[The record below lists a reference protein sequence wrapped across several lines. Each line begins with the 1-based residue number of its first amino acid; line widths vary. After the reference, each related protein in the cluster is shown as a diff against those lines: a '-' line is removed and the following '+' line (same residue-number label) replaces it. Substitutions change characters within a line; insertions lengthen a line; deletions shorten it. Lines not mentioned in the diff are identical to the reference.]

1 MTSTN
6 TTTAPSTT
14 VPSTGKSATTVSL
27 LTPDEA
33 IVLRAKDI
41 GLSTTKTCSNAKA
54 LATVIANLV
63 RDRFAMTLTAGNS
76 LLKELIQ
83 FFSHAGVSNDEIFS
97 FMTEPSSWPDPATAG
112 NNATALLHITV
123 PVKLLLCQLASHT
136 HKMLQR
142 GHFLDNLTS
151 YADFHAWILSLDAKV
166 KMPPTSSLAL
176 KPATENKIPAFKVPS
191 FRGVS
196 LDGDKYM
203 DDVVRSF
210 TNHALSRYITDIQF
224 CQDNISWSGAFA
236 SRIRE
241 SVASSDT
248 LGYLATEQENET
260 NCAKLWAI
268 VQHELTSS
276 ELTMARAMS
285 LWNQVFGL
293 KCEERDDFQQFYS
306 KVKGLLFKLKKVK
319 SVAVTDDVFLR
330 AYFAK
335 VIQAPELQ
343 TEVKKLITDKN
354 GDYESIL
361 QLIHDDFRAQETN
374 DSLRDVATVTGKS
387 ARRGKPSPVE
397 EEPPAKK
404 VKYTNFPANEE
415 KLIPTHFYTQMRTWY
430 NHMVVPKGER
440 SEATKLWMAKFHF
453 DFKADRRDNGNYYH
467 NNNDRDNYRGNNTGR
482 DNYRGARNDGN
493 RNNRNHY
500 DRGNQRD
507 TDDRRNRRAHAD
519 ASDYDNDQ
527 DYEDFLA
534 WRESSTRSGRR
545 GRSEEVHRTE
555 EANDDLRR
563 RRASLFRSPA

>member
-6 TTTAPSTT
+6 PSTAPGTDVS
-14 VPSTGKSATTVSL
+14 STGKSEDIVTL
-27 LTPDEA
+27 LTADEA
-33 IVLRAKDI
+33 IVLKAKDI
-41 GLSTTKTCSNAKA
+41 GLSTSKKCSTAKA
-54 LATVIANLV
+54 LATVIASLV
-63 RDRFAMTLTAGNS
+63 RDRFAMTITAGVS

-97 FMTEPSSWPDPATAG
+97 FMTEPSSWPDPAKAG
-112 NNATALLHITV
+112 SQATALTHITV
-123 PVKLLLCQLASHT
+123 PVKLLLCQLASYT
-136 HKMLQR
+136 HKVLQR
-142 GHFLDNLTS
+142 GHFLDEMTS
-151 YADFHAWILSLDAKV
+151 YADFHAWILSLDAEIQ
-166 KMPPTSSLAL
+166 MPPKSASDI
-176 KPATENKIPAFKVPS
+176 KPATENKIPAFKVPF

-196 LDGDKYM
+196 LEGDKYM

-224 CQDNISWSGAFA
+224 CKENISWSGAFA

-268 VQHELTSS
+268 VQDELTSS

-293 KCEERDDFQQFYS
+293 KCEDRDDFQQFYS

-343 TEVKKLITDKN
+343 TEVKKLITDKD

-374 DSLRDVATVTGKS
+374 DSLRDVPSVTGKS
-387 ARRGKPSPVE
+387 ARRGKPSTVD

-404 VKYTNFPANEE
+404 VKLAHFPANEE
-415 KLIPTHFYTQMRTWY
+415 RLIPTHFYTQMRTWY
-430 NHMVVPKGER
+430 NHMIVPKPER

-453 DFKADRRDNGNYYH
+453 DFKSDKRDNNNYHH
-467 NNNDRDNYRGNNTGR
+467 NNNDRDTYRGNR
-482 DNYRGARNDGN
+482 DTARNDGN

-507 TDDRRNRRAHAD
+507 VDDRRNRRAHAD
-519 ASDYDNDQ
+519 ASEYDNDQ

-534 WRESSTRSGRR
+534 WKENSTRSGRR
-545 GRSEEVHRTE
+545 GRSEELHRTE